1 MITEG
6 RWHVAHGAAEEV
18 LPTLD
23 AGSAA
28 ALITDPP
35 SGIGFMGA
43 EWDHHKGGRA
53 RWVAWLTSV
62 LGAARAATRPG
73 GRALVWSL
81 PRTSHWTGAAVE
93 EAGWAIETHVAHLFG
108 QGWPKAKTQLKPAH
122 ELWWLART
130 GPSEP
135 LGIDACRVTGGGASP
150 SIERRAAAARSG
162 VGPAGARPGGIVDGS
177 SLETYTRERESETLG
192 RWPTTV
198 VISHTPWCRCVGA
211 RRVPTGTYVGENRDA
226 SAANSWLGSRSP
238 STKNAGY
245 ADPDGTETVDA
256 WECVDGCPV
265 AAVGDA
271 SRELKSGALRANTL
285 RNNLNSYSGG
295 FSPSHATKRDLAPST
310 GTAARFF
317 PQFPAVDPQEPC
329 PIVYAGKV
337 PPSERWVSAV
347 CGCGV
352 RVQLLAEAEQTAE
365 RRDGELR
372 CVVCG
377 LARVHHVHPTQ
388 KSVSLMRWF
397 VRLVSKPGDLILDPF
412 AGSGTTGV
420 AALLEGRRFFG
431 VERDPHHHAVACA
444 RLEQAASTPMQLG
457 LFGEA
462 A

>member
-1 MITEG
+1 MNAK
-6 RWHVAHGAAEEV
+6 WHVAHGAAEEV
-18 LPTLD
+18 LPTLEL
-23 AGSAA
+23 GSVGAT
-28 ALITDPP
+28 ITDPP

-53 RWVAWLTSV
+53 QWVAWLASV
-62 LGAARAATRPG
+62 LTSARAATKPG

-135 LGIDACRVTGGGASP
+135 LGIDACRVGTSKEVPATTGERGLADLGCGWGLKPKADTDGRDP
-150 SIERRAAAARSG
+150 S
-162 VGPAGARPGGIVDGS
+162 
-177 SLETYTRERESETLG
+177 TG
-192 RWPTTV
+192 RWPPTV
-198 VISHTPWCRCVGA
+198 VTSHTPWCRCVGA
-211 RRVPTGTYVGENRDA
+211 RKVRAGSFNAGG
-226 SAANSWLGSRSP
+226 GSRP
-238 STKNAGY
+238 SGFFDTGSASGDGKPCAPGY

-256 WECVDGCPV
+256 WECVEGCPV
-265 AAVGDA
+265 AIVGEA
-271 SRELKSGALRANTL
+271 SGERKSGAMRAGTP
-285 RNNLNSYSGG
+285 RKNLDSFTGG
-295 FSPSHATKRDLAPST
+295 FSPSRATASDIVASG

-352 RVQLLAEAEQTAE
+352 RVQLLSDAEPTTE
-365 RRDGELR
+365 RRDGGLFCTR
-372 CVVCG
+372 CN

-388 KSVSLMRWF
+388 KSVALMRWF
-397 VRLVSKPGDLILDPF
+397 VRLVSAPGDLILDPF

-420 AALLEGRRFFG
+420 AALLEGRRFLG
-431 VERDPHHHAVACA
+431 IERDEHHHAVACA
-444 RLEQAASTPMQLG
+444 RLERAAWVPIQAD
-457 LFGEA
+457 LFGGSRTP
-462 A
+462 

>member
-1 MITEG
+1 MNTEE

-23 AGSAA
+23 AGSVA

-53 RWVAWLTSV
+53 RWVAWLASV
-62 LGAARAATRPG
+62 LGAARAATQPG

-93 EAGWAIETHVAHLFG
+93 DAGWSIETHVAHLFG

-130 GPSEP
+130 GGAEP
-135 LGIDACRVTGGGASP
+135 LGIDACRVGAAK
-150 SIERRAAAARSG
+150 E
-162 VGPAGARPGGIVDGS
+162 VPATTGARGLADLDCGWGLKAKADTDGRNPGV
-177 SLETYTRERESETLG
+177 G
-192 RWPTTV
+192 RWPPTV
-198 VISHTPWCRCVGA
+198 VTSHTPWCRCVGTRKVKA
-211 RRVPTGTYVGENRDA
+211 
-226 SAANSWLGSRSP
+226 GSF
-238 STKNAGY
+238 NAGGGTRPGGFFDTGSAPGDGKPCAPGY
-245 ADPDGTETVDA
+245 SDADGTETVDA
-256 WECVDGCPV
+256 WECVEGCPV

-271 SRELKSGALRANTL
+271 SGERPGMKPSRLRRGAASGAAVG
-285 RNNLNSYSGG
+285 YGG
-295 FSPSHATKRDLAPST
+295 NAGVHDAGIVGRGDT

-388 KSVSLMRWF
+388 KSVALMRWF
-397 VRLVSKPGDLILDPF
+397 VRLVSGPGDLILDPF

-431 VERDPHHHAVACA
+431 VEREQHHHAVACA
-444 RLEQAASTPMQLG
+444 RLSQADATPTQLD
-457 LFGEA
+457 LFGRA